1 MKRTGYTLTEMMLVV
16 AIVGVVFSLGTT
28 IFVQVNRFIQLNTA
42 RLSLQ
47 RDARL
52 TMATINRNLRQAQQG
67 TIQIS
72 RLAGQP
78 YYSSISF
85 TRIDNMAFTFTQQGT
100 NLIMTSTNPSTTK
113 VLSENLRYLAFV
125 PPRSEDLS
133 IISVA
138 LTLEKKIYEGRIKA
152 LHMASEKVMIMN

>member
-1 MKRTGYTLTEMMLVV
+1 MKRTGFTMTELLIVV
-16 AIVGVVFSLGTT
+16 AIVGVLFGLAPA

-42 RLSLQ
+42 RLALQ
-47 RDARL
+47 REARL

-72 RLAGQP
+72 QLSGQP

-85 TRIDNMAFTFTQQGT
+85 TRIDNTDYNFTQQGT
-100 NLIMTSTNPSTTK
+100 NLIMTTANPSTTK
-113 VLSENLRYLAFV
+113 ILSENLRYLAFA
-125 PPRSEDLS
+125 PPRAEDLS

-138 LTLEKKIYEGRIKA
+138 LTLEKKIYEGKSKA